1 MIRFVAM
8 TTWRMLA
15 RVAAH
20 ACAATIWM
28 WFDASFVSTLVVH
41 DVHDERLI
49 VLERAA
55 LQFDV
60 LANEV
65 VVQRLTRPWK
75 RD

>member
-1 MIRFVAM
+1 M
-8 TTWRMLA
+8 
-15 RVAAH
+15 AAH

-41 DVHDERLI
+41 DVHERLI

-55 LQFDV
+55 LQLDV

-65 VVQRLTRPWK
+65 VVQRFTRPWK

>member
-1 MIRFVAM
+1 
-8 TTWRMLA
+8 
-15 RVAAH
+15 
-20 ACAATIWM
+20 M

-55 LQFDV
+55 LQLDV
-60 LANEV
+60 LVNEV
-65 VVQRLTRPWK
+65 VVQRFTRPWK